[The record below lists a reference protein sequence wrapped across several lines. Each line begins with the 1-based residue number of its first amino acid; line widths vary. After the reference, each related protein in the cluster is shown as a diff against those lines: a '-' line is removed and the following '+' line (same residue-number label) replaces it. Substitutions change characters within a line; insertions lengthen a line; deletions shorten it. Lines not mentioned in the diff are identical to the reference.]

1 MAPNP
6 QALEDGLVAAVRE
19 LFSGPDR
26 EQLSVNTVRR
36 RVEDRFGLEEGFFA
50 GAEWKAKSKSVIKD
64 AVVRARAFTSFTL
77 EFLRSPLGGAV
88 PVDILQQC

>member
-1 MAPNP
+1 MAGPNP

-36 RVEDRFGLEEGFFA
+36 RVEDGFGLEEGFFA
-50 GAEWKAKSKSVIKD
+50 GAQWKARSKQIIKD
-64 AVVRARAFTSFTL
+64 AVVRFAPLLLHPAPFVL
-77 EFLRSPLGGAV
+77 LR
-88 PVDILQQC
+88 